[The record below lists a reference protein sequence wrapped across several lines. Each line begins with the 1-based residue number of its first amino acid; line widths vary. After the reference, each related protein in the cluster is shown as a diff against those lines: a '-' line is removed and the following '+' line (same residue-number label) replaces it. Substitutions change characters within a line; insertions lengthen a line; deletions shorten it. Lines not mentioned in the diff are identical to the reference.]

1 VVYLI
6 NRSLTKIIW
15 NVIPEE
21 AWSDHKSTVKQL
33 HIFGSIYYIHIPKEK
48 HNSNFSDRVH
58 KCINFLGYEEQSK
71 AYFLWDLENQKF
83 VIKHFIFLMKHA
95 QQNLR
100 SMLMHKISLLLTL
113 LKFYLNLDKKLN
125 NLL

>member
-1 VVYLI
+1 MVYLI

-21 AWSDHKSTVKQL
+21 AWSDHKSIVKQL

-71 AYFLWDLENQKF
+71 AYFLWDLENKKF
-83 VIKHFIFLMKHA
+83 VIKNFFFYEACTTEFEKYVDA
-95 QQNLR
+95 QDIIVTN
-100 SMLMHKISLLLTL
+100 TL
-113 LKFYLNLDKKLN
+113 EILP
-125 NLL
+125 